1 MKEFLDLGDNVID
14 TNLKIDNLGRK
25 IYKKLRKK
33 RSHQLSISTYGN
45 MVSCESRNRYMN
57 IRQLKR
63 LIKEAIGDNE
73 NLTINFPGILD
84 LFNRFKSSTF
94 QNFIVDSGDHYIVL
108 ENDDKQV
115 SITLLDNTTIEF
127 TFYYYELSEDP
138 ILIFEVKFIDPE
150 HFWHINLTT
159 KFYQKKLRRG
169 IDLPNGPT
177 QHYELIGHISYLLR
191 TLT

>member
-1 MKEFLDLGDNVID
+1 
-14 TNLKIDNLGRK
+14 
-25 IYKKLRKK
+25 
-33 RSHQLSISTYGN
+33 
-45 MVSCESRNRYMN
+45 MN

-73 NLTINFPGILD
+73 NLTINFPGILN

-138 ILIFEVKFIDPE
+138 LLIFEVKFVDPE

-177 QHYELIGHISYLLR
+177 QHYELIGHVSYLLR